1 MKRFGI
7 GRKTLFNS
15 ELIDFIF
22 IEYGCDEGQH
32 THDSTEVVYIVGG
45 NGEEIVNGNVIKAEA
60 GTMIIMNK
68 NCIHS
73 FNNTVPLKY
82 YNIMFSPL
90 LLGEDMDSDTNFFK
104 TIFKKM
110 GFTTEVE
117 TDYICIHFKEP
128 SKRAKMQELFR
139 SIMREGVKGEQG
151 SLYAA
156 KVKLEEIL
164 LMAARN
170 YESSNI
176 PNEYSSV
183 FGAVMEY
190 IDAHCT
196 EKLML
201 PEVAKRFGYDKDY
214 FSRIIKKNCNMSFKQ
229 LIINKR
235 VSKTLYYVWNT
246 NENVESIMEKCGF
259 TNKTFFYKTFSK
271 IVGLPPKAVRDIARN
286 YYAYMKVCAKMDI
299 EEGENENDEEDVKN
313 KKK

>member
-1 MKRFGI
+1 M
-7 GRKTLFNS
+7 LFNS

-22 IEYGCDEGQH
+22 VEYGCDEGQH
-32 THDSTEVVYIVGG
+32 THDSTEMVYIVGG
-45 NGEEIVNGNVIKAEA
+45 NGEEFVNGNVIKAEA

-73 FNNTVPLKY
+73 FNSTVPLKY
-82 YNIMFSPL
+82 YNIMFSPR
-90 LLGEDMDSDTNFFK
+90 LLGDDMDADTNFS

-110 GFTTEVE
+110 GFTMEIE
-117 TDYICIHFKEP
+117 ADYICVHFKEP

-139 SIMREGVKGEQG
+139 SLMREGVRGDQG

-156 KVKLEEIL
+156 KIKLEEIL
-164 LMAARN
+164 LIVARN
-170 YESSNI
+170 YKSSNI
-176 PNEYSSV
+176 SNEYSAD
-183 FGAVMEY
+183 FCAVMEY

-201 PEVAKRFGYDKDY
+201 PDVAKRFGYDKDY
-214 FSRIIKKNCNMSFKQ
+214 FSRIIKKNCDMSFKQ

-246 NENVESIMEKCGF
+246 DENVESIMEKCGF
-259 TNKTFFYKTFSK
+259 TNKTFFYKTFSE

-286 YYAYMKVCAKMDI
+286 YFSYMRVCAEMDT
-299 EEGENENDEEDVKN
+299 EEGESESNEEDVKKE
-313 KKK
+313 KKKK

>member
-1 MKRFGI
+1 MKKFGI

-22 IEYGCDEGQH
+22 VEYGCDEGQH
-32 THDSTEVVYIVGG
+32 THDSTEMVYIVGG
-45 NGEEIVNGNVIKAEA
+45 NGEEFVNGNVIKAEA

-73 FNNTVPLKY
+73 FNSTMPLKY
-82 YNIMFSPL
+82 YNILFSPR
-90 LLGEDMDSDTNFFK
+90 LLGDDMDSDTNFA

-110 GFTTEVE
+110 GFTTEIE
-117 TDYICIHFKEP
+117 ADYICVHFKEP

-139 SIMREGVKGEQG
+139 SLMREGVRGEQG

-156 KVKLEEIL
+156 KIKLEEIL
-164 LMAARN
+164 LIVARN
-170 YESSNI
+170 YKSSNI
-176 PNEYSSV
+176 SNEYSAD
-183 FGAVMEY
+183 FCAVMEY

-201 PEVAKRFGYDKDY
+201 ADVAKRFGYDKDY

-229 LIINKR
+229 LIVNKR

-246 NENVESIMEKCGF
+246 DENVESIMEKCGF
-259 TNKTFFYKTFSK
+259 TNKTFFYKTFSE

-286 YYAYMKVCAKMDI
+286 YYSYMRVCVEMDTK
-299 EEGENENDEEDVKN
+299 EGESENDEEDVK
-313 KKK
+313 KK